1 MQPDPRTEFMQA
13 YAPCH
18 EAFSRYCAALAF
30 GRIEVE
36 DLMQDVLLTAF
47 RQFDRI
53 RRKDQLLHY
62 LIRAARNRAASE
74 WRLAARTEALR
85 EKQLAHIR
93 DKGTPAEVLVDVGLL
108 YAELDKLPAKQRE
121 ALVLFEVSGLSM
133 EEIAAIQGVKAN
145 AVKTRVSRARTT
157 LRETLEAQARPQAS
171 NLLNTMAS
179 LML

>member
-1 MQPDPRTEFMQA
+1 MPPDPRTVFMQA

-18 EAFSRYCAALAF
+18 EAFARYCAALAY
-30 GRIEVE
+30 GRMEVE
-36 DLMQDVLLTAF
+36 DLMQDVLLSAF

-108 YAELDKLPAKQRE
+108 HAELDRLPAKQRE
-121 ALVLFEVSGLSM
+121 ALILFEVSGLSM
-133 EEIAAIQGVKAN
+133 EEIADIQGVKAN
-145 AVKTRVSRARTT
+145 AVKTRVSRARSV
-157 LRETLEAQARPQAS
+157 LRARLDGQARPQAA